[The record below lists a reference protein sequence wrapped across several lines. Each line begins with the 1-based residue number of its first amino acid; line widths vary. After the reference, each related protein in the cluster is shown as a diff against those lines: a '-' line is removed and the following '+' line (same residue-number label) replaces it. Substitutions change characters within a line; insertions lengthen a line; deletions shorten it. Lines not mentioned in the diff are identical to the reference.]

1 MNKETKIAII
11 GGGIGGLTLALTLEH
26 FGFSNYRIFE
36 KAPAFKEI
44 GAALSVWPNA
54 LRVYQ
59 KIGIYDQLVPH
70 WGEIEAAYI
79 KTSSGRVLSQVKPQ
93 YGLPAVCMHR
103 ADLHAVLL
111 KNIPPHCLFPNHRV
125 AGFKQEGER
134 AVVVDFDR
142 QEAQTFDL
150 LVGADG
156 IHSVVRQRIMGDG
169 EPVFR
174 GYNIWRGIAA
184 LDVPQ
189 GYGSET
195 WGRGARV
202 GIVPIRGNS
211 FGWWAT
217 LNENEGATDEPE
229 GTLGK
234 LKRLF
239 GDWHHPIPQLFD
251 NSPNIIKSPLGDR
264 LPRKGWSRGRVTLL
278 GDAAHPTTPN
288 LGQGACMAIEGAYLL
303 SHCLQHFSAPEQAFA
318 QYEKLHYPRTKEVIE
333 QSLLNGRLG
342 QLENPLLVSLR
353 NGAVA
358 IMPDKLSAKMLDKF
372 FSYDVTGISLNSRQ

>member
-1 MNKETKIAII
+1 MNKETKIGII

-36 KAPAFKEI
+36 QAPAFKEI

-54 LRVYQ
+54 LRVYR
-59 KIGIYDQLVPH
+59 KIGVYEQLIPY

-93 YGLPAVCMHR
+93 YDLPAVCMHR

-111 KNIPPHCLFPNHRV
+111 KNVPPDRLFPAHPLAEFR
-125 AGFKQEGER
+125 QEEKG
-134 AVVVDFDR
+134 AVVVNFEQ
-142 QEAQTFDL
+142 QEQQTFDL
-150 LVGADG
+150 LLGADG
-156 IHSVVRQRIMGDG
+156 IHSRVRQQIIGDG
-169 EPVFR
+169 TPIYR
-174 GYNIWRGIAA
+174 GYNIWRGVAA

-202 GIVPIRGNS
+202 GIVPIKGNS

-217 LNENEGATDEPE
+217 LNEQEAESDEPE
-229 GTLGK
+229 GTLRK

-239 GDWHHPIPQLFD
+239 GGWHYPIPHLFD
-251 NSPNIIKSPLGDR
+251 NSQNIIKNPLGDR

-303 SHCLQHFSAPEQAFA
+303 SHCLHHYSAYEQAFA

-333 QSLLNGRLG
+333 QSLLNGRMG
-342 QLENPLLVSLR
+342 QLEHPLLVALR
-353 NGAVA
+353 NGAVSL
-358 IMPDKLSAKMLDKF
+358 MPDKLSAKMLDKY
-372 FSYDVTGISLNSRQ
+372 FSYDVTAVEV